1 MDERFAR
8 NIALFG
14 AEGQQ
19 RLRETRVAVIGVGG
33 LGSHVVQQLAFLG
46 VGHFT
51 LVEPEEL
58 DTTNRNRYIGSH
70 WDDPIPGTPK
80 VDIAERAI
88 RSVDPEV
95 PILKVPHSLL
105 TKQAFAAVQ
114 RCQWVFGCLDDDGIR
129 LVLTELCLAYRL
141 RLVDLASD
149 VDRAPDT
156 GVIHDYG
163 GRVCV
168 CQDGNGC
175 LMCMG
180 AIDPRQAA
188 RQFED
193 DGARRDR
200 ENIYG
205 VEKSV
210 LEGTGPSVV
219 SINGVIASLG
229 VTEFMVAVT
238 GLRQPQRHL
247 VYHGRTG
254 KVTVSQDQSVADCWY
269 CRSVFGAGAS
279 ADVERYLTARCPK
292 QQRSSLFEF
301 ARDRGQPRET
311 R

>member
-19 RLRETRVAVIGVGG
+19 RLLETSVAVVGVGG

-46 VGHFT
+46 VGHLT

-58 DTTNRNRYIGSH
+58 DTTNRNRYIGSR
-70 WDDPIPGTPK
+70 WDDPIPGTQK
-80 VDIAERAI
+80 VDIAERSI
-88 RSVDPEV
+88 RTIDPAV
-95 PILKVPHSLL
+95 SILKVPYSLL
-105 TKQAFAAVQ
+105 TEQAFAAVRQ
-114 RCQWVFGCLDDDGIR
+114 CQWVFGCLDDDAIR

-149 VDRAPDT
+149 VDRDPDS

-168 CQDGNGC
+168 CQDGSGC

-180 AIDPRQAA
+180 TIDSREAA
-188 RQFED
+188 RRFED
-193 DGARRDR
+193 DDAQRDR

-210 LEGTGPSVV
+210 LDGTGPSVV

-229 VTEFMVAVT
+229 VTEFVVAVT

-247 VYHGRTG
+247 EYHGQTG
-254 KVTVSQDQSVADCWY
+254 KATVSQDPPVADCWY

-279 ADVERYLTARCPK
+279 AEVERYLAARCSRFSR
-292 QQRSSLFEF
+292 RS
-301 ARDRGQPRET
+301 
-311 R
+311 